1 MKIDEIIKDLREF
14 SDTGAIE
21 YGYEMPL
28 SEVREVL
35 KALERT
41 RWIPVSERLPTE
53 DDADK
58 LTGLVLFKRSNGWIH
73 TDYWVA
79 AQDLKDTNT
88 HWMPLPEP
96 PREVE
101 S

>member
-1 MKIDEIIKDLREF
+1 MDVKE
-14 SDTGAIE
+14 AIE
-21 YGYEMPL
+21 ILKEENCEWFGDR
-28 SEVREVL
+28 VRIATAEAIE
-35 KALERT
+35 ALERT